1 MWDVTDTKGNA
12 YANSHHQQQQHQYP
26 MTPSTDGI
34 GIGGGYYYY
43 DQQQQ
48 QPMTPSTQHNMWYGV
63 PHDHPLTNQMGWCI
77 GKSPS
82 VGGTLPMNYQ
92 GDHVHHC
99 PPPPPMFANDIAT
112 SPSNLSCGRGFW
124 DPLVPTTRK
133 VLTITDKFGNPLDI
147 SKARDIGDLLVKPS
161 YSSPFSTDTF
171 NLTIDAVLSTD
182 SSQASAAT
190 VVAVATFIPEIE
202 GGNDDAASSR
212 NDVRQKKRLGEFQ
225 RILPTGN
232 KDKLY
237 DDVAMNFTVVKTS
250 MEMASTER
258 PLMPALEEQTD
269 KVSTSMLSVN

>member
-1 MWDVTDTKGNA
+1 M
-12 YANSHHQQQQHQYP
+12 
-26 MTPSTDGI
+26 
-34 GIGGGYYYY
+34 
-43 DQQQQ
+43 
-48 QPMTPSTQHNMWYGV
+48 
-63 PHDHPLTNQMGWCI
+63 
-77 GKSPS
+77 
-82 VGGTLPMNYQ
+82 
-92 GDHVHHC
+92 
-99 PPPPPMFANDIAT
+99 
-112 SPSNLSCGRGFW
+112 
-124 DPLVPTTRK
+124 
-133 VLTITDKFGNPLDI
+133 
-147 SKARDIGDLLVKPS
+147 
-161 YSSPFSTDTF
+161 
-171 NLTIDAVLSTD
+171 LSTD